1 MKNIGIL
8 TAGVLSLM
16 FAVAPLSAQENNQ
29 SLSPQPAKG
38 EDQTPGLQ
46 QTPDGQTMKT
56 AGEKTKT
63 PHEAEAGAAS
73 GGTTSTGPTFPNAPP
88 AK

>member
-8 TAGVLSLM
+8 TATAVLLM
-16 FAVAPLSAQENNQ
+16 FAVAPVSAQE
-29 SLSPQPAKG
+29 SSQPLPTQPSN
-38 EDQTPGLQ
+38 DQVQTPGLQ

-56 AGEKTKT
+56 AGEKTKPSQET
-63 PHEAEAGAAS
+63 EAGAAS
-73 GGTTSTGPTFPNAPP
+73 SGVTSTGPTFPNNPP